1 MSRKRGAKTKDLP
14 PNLYLRKGIYYYR
27 DIRDKKEYSL
37 GKNKS
42 LAVTEAIQANLA
54 ILKPTISLLD
64 RINNIQVVTLHEWLD
79 RYHEIVNKRGLRKNS
94 LRDYKT
100 KISILKA
107 NLADSNINELT
118 AKEIASFIN
127 NYRSPS
133 MAKLLR
139 TTLSDAF
146 NEAIAAGLAN
156 NNPVTITKP
165 PKTKVMRSRL
175 ELDQFKTALDNAP
188 KKYGYMFMLSLLTGQ
203 RIGDIT
209 LLKWE
214 DIKEDRLY
222 IEQSK
227 TGARIAIPLSL
238 RLEAINIDLRS
249 ILELLKNDSELIC
262 NTSQATLRRIFDK
275 SLPVIENKPTYH
287 EIRSLSA
294 RLYESEKGA
303 EFAKKLLGHKSM
315 LMTDKYLDNRN
326 NSFVQ
331 L

>member
-54 ILKPTISLLD
+54 ILKPAISLLD

-79 RYHEIVNKRGLRKNS
+79 KYYDIVNNRGLREKTLIDYRSKINIIKSKLEDKN
-94 LRDYKT
+94 
-100 KISILKA
+100 IL
-107 NLADSNINELT
+107 DVT
-118 AKEIASFIN
+118 AKDIADFIN
-127 NYRSPS
+127 NYKGAS

-146 NEAIAAGLAN
+146 NEAIAGGVTS
-156 NNPVTITKP
+156 NNPVIITKP
-165 PKTKVMRSRL
+165 PKTKVMRARL
-175 ELDQFKTALDNAP
+175 ELDQFKTAFNNAP
-188 KKYGYMFMLSLLTGQ
+188 KKYGYIFMLSLLTGQ

-209 LLKWE
+209 RLKWE
-214 DIKEDRLY
+214 HIKEDRLY

-227 TGARIAIPLSL
+227 TGARIAIPSSL
-238 RLEAINIDLRS
+238 RLEAVGISINEVLDN
-249 ILELLKNDSELIC
+249 LKNNSELVC
-262 NTSQATLRRIFDK
+262 NTSISALRKSFDR
-275 SLPVIENKPTYH
+275 SLPDIDNKPTYH

-294 RLYESEKGA
+294 RLYEIEKGA
-303 EFAKKLLGHKSM
+303 EFAQKLLGHKSM
-315 LMTDKYLDNRN
+315 NMTDKYLDNRN
-326 NSFVQ
+326 NSYVQ